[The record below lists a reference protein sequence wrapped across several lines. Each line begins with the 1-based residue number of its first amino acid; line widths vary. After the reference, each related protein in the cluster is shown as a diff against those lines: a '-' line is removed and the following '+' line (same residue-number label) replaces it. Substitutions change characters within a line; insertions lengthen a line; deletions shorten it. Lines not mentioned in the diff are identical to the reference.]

1 MMASNVYEHVKC
13 FITNFARINVFIMS
27 VKLAA
32 LRSSGLAASIKLVRS
47 FYDQFQQTGALLIAV
62 NQI

>member
-1 MMASNVYEHVKC
+1 MLLSNAVSESRTMLK
-13 FITNFARINVFIMS
+13 FDMS

-32 LRSSGLAASIKLVRS
+32 QRPSGLAASIELARS
-47 FYDQFQQTGALLIAV
+47 FYDQFRQTGALLIAV